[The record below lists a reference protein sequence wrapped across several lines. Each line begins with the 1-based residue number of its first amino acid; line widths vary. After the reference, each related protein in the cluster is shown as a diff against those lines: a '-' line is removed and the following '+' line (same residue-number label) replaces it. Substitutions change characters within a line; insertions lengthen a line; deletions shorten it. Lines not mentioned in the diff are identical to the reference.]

1 MPTLTTTIVLQKTI
15 EALVTQRPM
24 LTRFSHE
31 FTTERL
37 KLNQQAIAHI
47 KVKPTASDYDANNGG
62 YKAGAQNLR
71 DLLVDVPLTMDVHK
85 HVTIK
90 LAHLNALADN
100 KGKLEQ
106 FFGDQAEVLGRG
118 MTDYV
123 FGKFT
128 GLNFSHESIFSVA
141 NSDKDMLSEVRRKM
155 NQQGARKLGRFG
167 IVNSDVMEVL
177 DNDARISNR
186 NNSGDQQ
193 INGDTHGMLRNVAG
207 FGEIIEDPDFPTN
220 NGTALTSVTGTA
232 ATDLMGKTAHG
243 LVTGRR
249 VKVTFASG
257 FTGLTTGTIYYA
269 IRVDADTFKLA
280 TTLANAYAGT
290 AINISADGTGATV
303 TPTEAITGFF
313 GSEEAVAI
321 KTGLPTDGL
330 EAARAFGIPTP
341 VSDEVVTDKNSGLSM
356 VGYKWFE
363 PGTMDAYVTV
373 AFVYGAAVGRQAS
386 TTTDNLLDKAGFLLR
401 SE

>member
-15 EALVTQRPM
+15 QALVTKRPI
-24 LTRFSHE
+24 LTKFSHE

-37 KLNQQAIAHI
+37 KKDQQAIAHI
-47 KVKPTASDYDANNGG
+47 KVKPTAADYDANAGG

-90 LAHLNALADN
+90 LAHLNAIADN
-100 KGKLEQ
+100 KGKLED
-106 FFGDQAEVLGRG
+106 FFADQAEVLGRG

-128 GLNFSHESIFSVA
+128 GLNFSYGSIFSVA
-141 NSDKDMLSEVRRKM
+141 NSDKDMLSEARRKM
-155 NQQGARKLGRFG
+155 NQQGARTSGRFG
-167 IVNSDVMEVL
+167 IVNGDVMETL
-177 DNDARISNR
+177 DNDSRISNR

-193 INGDTHGMLRNVAG
+193 ISGSPLGSLRNVAG
-207 FGEIIEDPDFPTN
+207 FEEIIEDPDFPTN
-220 NGTALTSVTGTA
+220 NGTALTAVA
-232 ATDLMGKTAHG
+232 AEADNDTLTKVAHG

-249 VKVTFASG
+249 VKAEFASG
-257 FTGLTTGTIYYA
+257 FTGLTTGSIYYA
-269 IRVDADTFKLA
+269 IRVDADNFKLA
-280 TTLANAYAGT
+280 ATLALAYAGT
-290 AINISADGTGATV
+290 AINITADGTGATI
-303 TPTEAITGFF
+303 TPTEALTGFF

-341 VSDEVVTDKNSGLSM
+341 VSDEVVTDVNSGLSM
-356 VGYKWFE
+356 IGYKWFE
-363 PGTMDAYVTV
+363 PGTMDAFVTV
-373 AFVYGAAVGRQAS
+373 AFMYGAACGRQAG
-386 TTTDNLLDKAGFLLR
+386 TTTGALLDKAGFLLR

>member
-15 EALVTQRPM
+15 EALVTRRPM

-47 KVKPTASDYDANNGG
+47 KVKPTAADYDANAGG

-90 LAHLNALADN
+90 LAHLNAIADN
-100 KGKLEQ
+100 KGKLEN
-106 FFGDQAEVLGRG
+106 FFADQAEVLGRG

-128 GLNFSHESIFSVA
+128 GLNFSYGSIFSVA

-155 NQQGARKLGRFG
+155 NQQGARKSGRFG

-193 INGDTHGMLRNVAG
+193 INGETHGMLRNVAG
-207 FGEIIEDPDFPTN
+207 FGEIIEDPEFPTN

-232 ATDLMGKTAHG
+232 SSDLMGKTAHG
-243 LVTGRR
+243 LVTGRH
-249 VKVTFASG
+249 VKVEFASG
-257 FTGLTTGTIYYA
+257 FTGLTTGSIYYA
-269 IRVDADTFKLA
+269 IRIDADTFKLA

-303 TPTEAITGFF
+303 SSH
-313 GSEEAVAI
+313 GSLDWLLWPAR
-321 KTGLPTDGL
+321 KLLPL
-330 EAARAFGIPTP
+330 RP
-341 VSDEVVTDKNSGLSM
+341 VCLRMAWKPPAPSVSRRLSVM
-356 VGYKWFE
+356 RW
-363 PGTMDAYVTV
+363 
-373 AFVYGAAVGRQAS
+373 
-386 TTTDNLLDKAGFLLR
+386 
-401 SE
+401 